1 MKRIYPLLLAL
12 CAVVALVATSHAQSL
27 EDRLREFGLNYA
39 TGYTKPIGDAFGAS
53 LNSGWYSTANVS
65 DGVDIFIGVKAMLLP
80 IPDDART
87 FTMKSIWDGK
97 AQVIPTV
104 VGDKIEVPISNTGI
118 FNGRTVSPETYAQ
131 GFDLK
136 TAPMAVPHISI
147 GNFFGTR
154 LMIRWL
160 PRVPVQNMGDFGFF
174 GIGVQHSISR
184 YVPALP
190 VDLSAMVAYQSMT
203 LGDIVTTKAFTI
215 GAQVSKSFSI
225 LTLYGGLGYESS
237 TMSFSY
243 TANYT
248 APNPNIAA
256 DPTHPTITVSEPIS
270 FDLTGKNN
278 FRMTVGFAVNLL
290 ILKINADYSLAAQ
303 PVATVGVGIGI

>member
-1 MKRIYPLLLAL
+1 MKRICPLLLTL
-12 CAVVALVATSHAQSL
+12 CAIVALVTTSRAQSL
-27 EDRLREFGLNYA
+27 EDRLRQFSLDYGK
-39 TGYTKPIGDAFGAS
+39 GYTKPIGDAFGAS

-65 DGVDIFIGVKAMLLP
+65 DGIDIFIGVKAMLLP

-87 FTMKSIWDGK
+87 FNIISLYDGRS
-97 AQVIPTV
+97 QTVPTV
-104 VGDKIEVPISNTGI
+104 VGDKTEILISRNGI
-118 FNGRTVSPETYAQ
+118 PSSVNISPDTYAQ
-131 GFDLK
+131 GFNLK
-136 TAPMAVPHISI
+136 WAPMAVPHISI

-154 LMIRWL
+154 VMLRWL
-160 PRVPVQNMGDFGFF
+160 PKVPVGSMGDFGFF

-184 YVPALP
+184 YLPVLP

-215 GAQVSKSFSI
+215 GAQASKSFSI

-243 TANYT
+243 KASYT
-248 APNPNIAA
+248 DPSNPTTPKTEQIA
-256 DPTHPTITVSEPIS
+256 
-270 FDLTGKNN
+270 FDLSGKNN
-278 FRMTVGFAVNLL
+278 FRLTVGFAVNLL
-290 ILKINADYSLAAQ
+290 VLKINADYSLAAQ

>member
-1 MKRIYPLLLAL
+1 
-12 CAVVALVATSHAQSL
+12 
-27 EDRLREFGLNYA
+27 
-39 TGYTKPIGDAFGAS
+39 
-53 LNSGWYSTANVS
+53 
-65 DGVDIFIGVKAMLLP
+65 
-80 IPDDART
+80 
-87 FTMKSIWDGK
+87 
-97 AQVIPTV
+97 
-104 VGDKIEVPISNTGI
+104 
-118 FNGRTVSPETYAQ
+118 
-131 GFDLK
+131 
-136 TAPMAVPHISI
+136 MAVPHISI

-154 LMIRWL
+154 VMLRWL

-184 YVPALP
+184 YLPALP

-215 GAQVSKSFSI
+215 GAQASKSFSI

-248 APNPNIAA
+248 AP
-256 DPTHPTITVSEPIS
+256 DPVHPGSTITVSEPIA
-270 FDLTGKNN
+270 FDLSGKNN
-278 FRMTVGFAVNLL
+278 FRLTVGFAVNLL